1 MKEIIQKLSAPFNE
15 NEIEWR
21 VGSTTKDKTKG
32 MMLAYVTNRAI
43 MNRLDDV
50 VGPENWKQTFRE
62 LHDGVVCALSIRVN
76 DEWITKEDGA
86 DLTKIETTKG
96 GISDAMKLAAV
107 QFGIGRYLYDAE
119 NVWVDLDQ
127 FGRAKTRPTL
137 RFKKEQPNLTV
148 EDAIHKLKVTTTLT
162 NLRTVYTS
170 LPEELR
176 NDPEVIA
183 FKDELKKELS
193 K

>member
-1 MKEIIQKLSAPFNE
+1 MKTINLKGKEYSPVATRVEQFHKDYPDGTITTDCTFDEGHVIFKATVSFSERTFNGHAFGKVGQEKAFEKL
-15 NEIEWR
+15 
-21 VGSTTKDKTKG
+21 
-32 MMLAYVTNRAI
+32 
-43 MNRLDDV
+43 
-50 VGPENWKQTFRE
+50 
-62 LHDGVVCALSIRVN
+62 
-76 DEWITKEDGA
+76 
-86 DLTKIETTKG
+86 ETT
-96 GISDAMKLAAV
+96 AV
-107 QFGIGRYLYDAE
+107 
-119 NVWVDLDQ
+119 
-127 FGRAKTRPTL
+127 GRALAFAGYLAGGEIASYDEVKDFYETEDT
-137 RFKKEQPNLTV
+137 PNLTV